1 LHERAADADDFVG
14 VAGADLSVLGG
25 EVVHW
30 YWAPPEEVLEVTGT
44 EELVVVA
51 AEDDGRALGCGDDF
65 GGVDAGDGNGGESAA
80 DE

>member
-1 LHERAADADDFVG
+1 MHERVADADDFVG

-25 EVVHW
+25 EVVHG
-30 YWAPPEEVLEVTGT
+30 YWAPPEEVMEVTGT

-51 AEDDGRALGCGDDF
+51 AEDDGRTLGCGDDF